1 MIPSIYHI
9 CDDIAMVQNTLIEN
23 GGELTPE
30 LEERLTLSESQ
41 LTEKA
46 DSLNG
51 AMRYCEARAAE
62 IAEEIKRLQG
72 LKKGYDN
79 SAKAMKNSVLY
90 NMQRTDKTE
99 IEGKFCKFYIRETQ
113 SLEVNEEELLKPYQ
127 MVIETFRKNLPAYLP
142 IEVKVN
148 KTAIKTQFKG
158 TNVLPAGCTMVA
170 SKSLTT
176 NRKSN
181 EDNELSE

>member
-9 CDDIAMVQNTLIEN
+9 CDDIVMVQNTLMEN

-30 LEERLTLSESQ
+30 LEESLTLSESQ

-51 AMRYCEARAAE
+51 AMRYCESRSSE

-72 LKKGYDN
+72 LKKTYDN
-79 SAKAMKNSVLY
+79 SAKTIKNTILY
-90 NMQRTDKTE
+90 NMQRIDKTE
-99 IEGKFCKFYIRETQ
+99 IEGKFCKFYTRENQ

-127 MVIETFRKNLPAYLP
+127 IVIDTFRKNLPAYLP
-142 IEVKVN
+142 IEVKVD
-148 KTAIKTQFKG
+148 KRVIKSQFKG
-158 TNVLPAGCTMVA
+158 TNVLPAGCVMVA

-176 NRKSN
+176 NKKNN